1 MRQILRFLMLL
12 MVVSWGTASHAE
24 CVQIKASSVPDDK
37 NTYTDGD
44 ITISITPGVED
55 ERYKVIKHRDK
66 TVNNWEVGKYNGTTA
81 KTIIIPV
88 ASDFTVSCN
97 GGNIDYILISF
108 NNGMTGQANHSTYWD
123 RIVANGSDT
132 KGSYYHP
139 NQKSGGYY
147 NKAWWG
153 GYGNGA
159 PSVTFYDDR
168 TSANEGAAYTMGV
181 EWIYVFYHKDATFA
195 PTVSFKGSGRDF
207 CKADT
212 TIYLTTSGA
221 NTANIANYD
230 GSASM
235 YYTTDG
241 STPTTSSNAYTNSIK
256 IDKTTTIK
264 VLSRA
269 RFKVKSQGGDAK
281 DDDFNG
287 LPDTYDVG
295 SNVNTVGT
303 IEKYWNVPVATGTN
317 GTFGTLAHDKYMTVP
332 EGFTA
337 STCNYNS
344 STGTVETG
352 TTFTAGQV
360 VPANCAVVVTRVSGS
375 ATTARFV
382 NPLNNAGGTSAS
394 SALSGNFTYSEATA
408 DSNGKTYYYLMKDYS
423 GSNKVW
429 FYAAKADSNGKTGLP
444 IELGAHK
451 AYFAK

>member
-44 ITISITPGVED
+44 ITISITPGYED
-55 ERYKVIKHRDK
+55 ERYHVIKHRDK

-168 TSANEGAAYTMGV
+168 GSTNEGSAYTMGV

-221 NTANIANYD
+221 NTASINNYD

-269 RFKVKSQGGDAK
+269 RFKVKAQGGDAK

-287 LPDTYDVG
+287 LPDYYDVG
-295 SNVNTVGT
+295 SSVNTVGT

-337 STCNYNS
+337 STCSYNS

-394 SALSGNFTYSEATA
+394 SALSGNFTYNEATA